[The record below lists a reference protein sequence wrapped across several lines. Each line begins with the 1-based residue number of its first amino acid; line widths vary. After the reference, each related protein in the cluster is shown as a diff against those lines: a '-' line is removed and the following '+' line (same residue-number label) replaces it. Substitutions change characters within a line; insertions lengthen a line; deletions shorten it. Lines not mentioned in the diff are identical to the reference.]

1 MTLINLVVQPKSRK
15 AYIICDTAYFHP
27 DGRVA
32 GIAPKVAA
40 STRAPWAFGVAG
52 NVSISDILIEFGA
65 EAPSDFETLER
76 LLPAAMASAVAK
88 TAAGNNMP
96 PDTVSCR
103 LIGAAW
109 VKSEKRIMGFYI
121 DSSDS
126 GDTGARAY
134 EIYETNC
141 ILTNITEADL
151 AGWFGARTCDLADP
165 ATFDPIPDGMKLVH
179 RQRHM
184 SHAAPGRTAC
194 LQYGWFGGTI
204 QMITISRD
212 GIEAAALHDYG
223 DKVGRTISVTKDEGS
238 LSFSRRLIRRP
249 S

>member
-40 STRAPWAFGVAG
+40 STSSAWAFGVAG
-52 NVSISDILIEFGA
+52 NVSISDILAEFGT

-88 TAAGNNMP
+88 TAASNNLP
-96 PDTVSCR
+96 PDAAFCR

-134 EIYETNC
+134 EVYETNC

-151 AGWFGARTCDLADP
+151 AGWFGARICDLADP
-165 ATFDPIPDGMKLVH
+165 AAFDPIHDGMKLVH
-179 RQRHM
+179 RQRQM
-184 SHAAPGRTAC
+184 PHAPPGRAAGFKH
-194 LQYGWFGGTI
+194 GWFGG
-204 QMITISRD
+204 
-212 GIEAAALHDYG
+212 
-223 DKVGRTISVTKDEGS
+223 
-238 LSFSRRLIRRP
+238 
-249 S
+249 